1 MIDPYT
7 AAKTAAIV
15 AGLALN
21 VLNYI
26 QNVREAPARSQQ
38 LRAQLRTVVQL
49 AEYIEQLLNDK
60 PQLPVA
66 SLQQAMDEFR
76 VILDELI
83 HRVRAAST
91 TGARRFLWPFS
102 ESETDKYLT
111 DIEHYKTTFIS
122 FFVVHNV

>member
-7 AAKTAAIV
+7 ATKTAAVV

-21 VLNYI
+21 VLNYL
-26 QNVREAPARSQQ
+26 QNVKDAPARSQQ

-49 AEYIEQLLNDK
+49 AEYIEQLLKDK

-66 SLQQAMDEFR
+66 SLQQALNEFR
-76 VILDELI
+76 TILDELT
-83 HRVRAAST
+83 HRIREAST

-102 ESETDKYLT
+102 EADTDKYLT

-122 FFVVHNV
+122 FFVVHSV